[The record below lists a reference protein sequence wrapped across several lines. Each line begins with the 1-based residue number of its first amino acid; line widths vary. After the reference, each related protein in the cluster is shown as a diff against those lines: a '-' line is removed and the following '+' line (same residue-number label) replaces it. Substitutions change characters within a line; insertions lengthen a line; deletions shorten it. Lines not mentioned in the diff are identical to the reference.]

1 MKASR
6 EKQIL
11 EISRVMSEIMEKSIR
26 IDGYGIEF
34 CGKGIIKLEIYD
46 PYAKVI
52 DFTKGTPY
60 DVLCVAK
67 SWLYSLLH

>member
-26 IDGYGIEF
+26 IDGYAIEF
-34 CGKGIIKLEIYD
+34 CGKDLIKLEIYD
-46 PYAKVI
+46 PYVKVI
-52 DFTKGTPY
+52 DYAKGTPY

-67 SWLYSLLH
+67 SWLYPLLH

>member
-6 EKQIL
+6 ENQIL

-26 IDGYGIEF
+26 IDGYAIKF
-34 CGKGIIKLEIYD
+34 YGKGLIRLEIYD
-46 PYAKVI
+46 PNAKLI
-52 DFTKGTPY
+52 DYTKGTPY

-67 SWLYSLLH
+67 SWLYPLLR

>member
-11 EISRVMSEIMEKSIR
+11 EISRVMSEIMEKSVR
-26 IDGYGIEF
+26 IDGYAIEF
-34 CGKGIIKLEIYD
+34 RGKGLIKLEIYD

-52 DFTKGTPY
+52 DYTIGTPY

-67 SWLYSLLH
+67 SWLYPLLR